1 MRWLLIAVTL
11 KAPTLSEIG
20 AFLPFCYGKKEA
32 KNQATRSLWPNPF
45 QSPFFGAGGRN
56 RIARVYVGLALC
68 LLAFTQVRPLIR
80 AEKGQGICRRPL
92 SSQVRAGWWL
102 RKHRSASPT
111 KVAGGVANP
120 IEPK

>member
-1 MRWLLIAVTL
+1 MVIGRLLIAVPL
-11 KAPTLSEIG
+11 KAPTLSAVG

-68 LLAFTQVRPLIR
+68 LLAFTQVRPLDPRRKR
-80 AEKGQGICRRPL
+80 ARDL
-92 SSQVRAGWWL
+92 SS
-102 RKHRSASPT
+102 SAI
-111 KVAGGVANP
+111 VAGAGRLVAVD
-120 IEPK
+120 